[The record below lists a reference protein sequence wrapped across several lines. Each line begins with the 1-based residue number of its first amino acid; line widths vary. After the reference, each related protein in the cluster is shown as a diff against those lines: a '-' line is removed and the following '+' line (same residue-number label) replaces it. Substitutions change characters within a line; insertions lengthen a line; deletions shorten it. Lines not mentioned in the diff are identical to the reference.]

1 MRARTDPRHMPS
13 MLRTPTRARHHR
25 PLTHTRPRCPL
36 PSSRRVD
43 RCHPITAYATARPLG
58 ANTTHPPT
66 DHDAPLG
73 DQAITS
79 NREYSASSQR
89 DRRAWYRVLR
99 QHDPPQRHLADA
111 RRAAAALPVTLAQRR
126 NARFLIRRISSGFTL
141 WQLGNEGVLEHDRM
155 RPYPI
160 GN

>member
-79 NREYSASSQR
+79 NREYSASSR
-89 DRRAWYRVLR
+89 GTG
-99 QHDPPQRHLADA
+99 A
-111 RRAAAALPVTLAQRR
+111 RGIEFFGNTILLNATWPTLDVQRR
-126 NARFLIRRISSGFTL
+126 RYRSRSLNGATRDS
-141 WQLGNEGVLEHDRM
+141 
-155 RPYPI
+155 
-160 GN
+160 

>member
-1 MRARTDPRHMPS
+1 MLQLGDPPS
-13 MLRTPTRARHHR
+13 QHDASAD
-25 PLTHTRPRCPL
+25 RPR
-36 PSSRRVD
+36 
-43 RCHPITAYATARPLG
+43 RPLG
-58 ANTTHPPT
+58 
-66 DHDAPLG
+66 DE
-73 DQAITS
+73 AIAS

-99 QHDPPQRHLADA
+99 QHHPLQQRHLADA

-126 NARFLIRRISSGFTL
+126 NARFLILRMSSGFTL